1 MQLTIDG
8 RPVVAETGETLL
20 DLVRRLGLD
29 TDDLGARPI
38 GAAFAG
44 EIFTLNYVPEREQDR
59 KSATRVVQRRAVQAS
74 KGQVQLIRYE
84 DVRGRRIYE
93 RTMLFV
99 FFLAMRELY
108 PKTRV
113 HVSFA
118 VGAGLYATLENGEAL
133 SSADVKRIRERM
145 QAIVKADYKL
155 ERRRIDIDEAI
166 EFFAA
171 DGQTD
176 KVRLLEW
183 RRFTYFDVYQ
193 HDDYMDYFYGEMAP
207 STGYVTTFDVQ
218 LNAPG
223 LFLIRPSDQNPNVP
237 AKHVRLPKLA
247 AVFRESE
254 DWAELMH
261 CGCVADLNDMVLSGD
276 VRTLIRVNEALH
288 EKRFASIADEI
299 IARGAVVSEFLPGTG
314 PQPHQFPIRNR
325 IMSGM
330 SHGVVIVEAGERSG
344 TSITAGFALE
354 EGREVFAVPGR
365 ITDAKS
371 LGPNRM
377 IRCGEA
383 KPVFSAADVLVEFP
397 GFAGGA
403 PEGEV
408 EHVALSD
415 LTDAQQRV
423 VKQLRE
429 GEYSI
434 DALCENLALPIG
446 ELNSILTELHFSGII
461 KQLPGRV
468 YTLDTMHCIVQ

>member
-1 MQLTIDG
+1 MHEWTAYAKLRLWAHCGTECAAKQNRALRARFPDLHEAFALAQRGDGSAFPFLPPRTAERLVAAAQDGWMERFVEMLIKKRIDFVLDDEREYPALLKEIHDAPDLLFVCGSLPAEPALALSVIGTRAPSDYG
-8 RPVVAETGETLL
+8 RDVARLFAHTFAEAGAVVVSGMASGVDACAARGALDCAKAACPTVAVLGTGVDVVYPAEN
-20 DLVRRLGLD
+20 RRL
-29 TDDLGARPI
+29 
-38 GAAFAG
+38 
-44 EIFTLNYVPEREQDR
+44 
-59 KSATRVVQRRAVQAS
+59 
-74 KGQVQLIRYE
+74 
-84 DVRGRRIYE
+84 
-93 RTMLFV
+93 
-99 FFLAMRELY
+99 
-108 PKTRV
+108 
-113 HVSFA
+113 
-118 VGAGLYATLENGEAL
+118 YA
-133 SSADVKRIRERM
+133 
-145 QAIVKADYKL
+145 
-155 ERRRIDIDEAI
+155 
-166 EFFAA
+166 
-171 DGQTD
+171 
-176 KVRLLEW
+176 
-183 RRFTYFDVYQ
+183 
-193 HDDYMDYFYGEMAP
+193 
-207 STGYVTTFDVQ
+207 
-218 LNAPG
+218 
-223 LFLIRPSDQNPNVP
+223 
-237 AKHVRLPKLA
+237 
-247 AVFRESE
+247 
-254 DWAELMH
+254 
-261 CGCVADLNDMVLSGD
+261 
-276 VRTLIRVNEALH
+276 
-288 EKRFASIADEI
+288 EI